1 MEFSAG
7 MLALILAVSFG
18 SAIVG
23 GMGGFGTGIMLTATL
38 TPILGIKAVVP
49 ILAFA
54 GIIINSG
61 RFWFYRN
68 DFNVEAVKRIL
79 PPALLCLFAGTFIY
93 RELDAARL
101 AIVIGIVVLMS
112 VPLRR
117 FLQSRQM
124 KIGSKGLIAGGGI
137 FGFLNGIASG
147 MGVVLVSM
155 LLGAGLTGTAV
166 LATDSLITIVI
177 DVSRSLLFGRYDLLT
192 SQGIMLGAM
201 IGAASLPGSWIAA
214 RLVHRMGAKMHI
226 VVIDVLIII
235 GGISLLING
244 VRSLPVV

>member
-7 MLALILAVSFG
+7 MLALILLVAFG

-68 DFNVEAVKRIL
+68 DFNVAVVKRVL
-79 PPALLCLFAGTFIY
+79 PPALLFLVGGTFID

-117 FLQSRQM
+117 FLTSR
-124 KIGSKGLIAGGGI
+124 
-137 FGFLNGIASG
+137 
-147 MGVVLVSM
+147 
-155 LLGAGLTGTAV
+155 
-166 LATDSLITIVI
+166 
-177 DVSRSLLFGRYDLLT
+177 
-192 SQGIMLGAM
+192 
-201 IGAASLPGSWIAA
+201 
-214 RLVHRMGAKMHI
+214 
-226 VVIDVLIII
+226 
-235 GGISLLING
+235 
-244 VRSLPVV
+244 